1 MSQIKVRSE
10 ISGRVSAI
18 EASVG
23 ARVEEHDALV
33 ILESMKMEI
42 PLAAPVG
49 GTVTEILVEVG
60 DSVAEGQ
67 EIAAIEA

>member
-1 MSQIKVRSE
+1 MRSE

-18 EASVG
+18 ETTLG
-23 ARVEEHDALV
+23 ARVKADDALV

-42 PLAAPVG
+42 PLAAPAG

-60 DSVAEGQ
+60 DSVAEEQ
-67 EIAAIEA
+67 EIAVIEA

>member
-18 EASVG
+18 ETSVG
-23 ARVEEHDALV
+23 ARVKEDDALV

>member
-18 EASVG
+18 ETSVG
-23 ARVEEHDALV
+23 ARVKVDDALV

-67 EIAAIEA
+67 EIAAIEP

>member
-18 EASVG
+18 ETSVG
-23 ARVEEHDALV
+23 ARVKAEDALV

-42 PLAAPVG
+42 PLTAPVG
-49 GTVTEILVEVG
+49 GTVTKILVEVG

-67 EIAAIEA
+67 EIAAIKA

>member
-18 EASVG
+18 ETSVG
-23 ARVEEHDALV
+23 ARVEEDDALV

-42 PLAAPVG
+42 PLVAPAG
-49 GTVTEILVEVG
+49 GTVIEILVEVG

-67 EIAAIEA
+67 EIAAIEL

>member
-18 EASVG
+18 ETTVG
-23 ARVEEHDALV
+23 ARIEEHDALV

>member
-18 EASVG
+18 ETSVG
-23 ARVEEHDALV
+23 ARVKEDDALV

-42 PLAAPVG
+42 PLTAPVG
-49 GTVTEILVEVG
+49 GTVTKILVEVG

>member
-18 EASVG
+18 ETSVG
-23 ARVEEHDALV
+23 ARVKKDDALV

-42 PLAAPVG
+42 PLVAPVG
-49 GTVTEILVEVG
+49 GTVTKILVEVG

>member
-18 EASVG
+18 ETSVG
-23 ARVEEHDALV
+23 ARVKEDDALV

-42 PLAAPVG
+42 PLTAPVG
-49 GTVTEILVEVG
+49 GTVTKILVEVG

-67 EIAAIEA
+67 EIAAIKA

>member
-18 EASVG
+18 ETSVG
-23 ARVEEHDALV
+23 ARVEEDDALV

-42 PLAAPVG
+42 PLAAPAG

-67 EIAAIEA
+67 QIAAIEA

>member
-18 EASVG
+18 ETSVG
-23 ARVEEHDALV
+23 ARVKADDALV

-42 PLAAPVG
+42 PLTAPVG

>member
-1 MSQIKVRSE
+1 MLQIKVSSD

-18 EASVG
+18 ETSVG
-23 ARVEEHDALV
+23 ARVEKDDALV

-42 PLAAPVG
+42 PLAAPAG
-49 GTVTEILVEVG
+49 GTVTEILVQVG

-67 EIAAIEA
+67 EIAAIEL